1 MKVVYLGACRA
12 YHPNYDIDYN
22 DVVLGYHINLVGDML
37 TVDLSKYDVLIATPP
52 CNYYSRCNYRRDVSK
67 YALATKD
74 LLPNILEKFILS
86 NKLFIVENVR
96 NFNLFKKCGIFDFC
110 TKYGILYYE
119 FGRHTYFTNLLLNF
133 NGIKQRQDF
142 LSGGVRI
149 NYNDDFSKYNQGGYN
164 VHQVIEYFLKYCNEL
179 LH

>member
-37 TVDLSKYDVLIATPP
+37 KVDLSKYDVLIATPP
-52 CNYYSRCNYRRDVSK
+52 CNYYSRANWRRNSSY
-67 YALATKD
+67 YALSTKH
-74 LLPNILEKFILS
+74 LLPGVLFRFMQNYNKPFI
-86 NKLFIVENVR
+86 IENVR
-96 NFNLFKKCGIFDFC
+96 NWSMFKKCGIIDFC
-110 TKYGILYYE
+110 NKNGIFIYE
-119 FGRHTYFTNLLLNF
+119 YGRHTYFTNILLNLSCIDQ
-133 NGIKQRQDF
+133 IKDNIQYTSNCKTSYRE
-142 LSGGVRI
+142 
-149 NYNDDFSKYNQGGYN
+149 GGYN